1 MTTNRAGE
9 ESKLI
14 NQGTYGCIY
23 YPSLPFQL
31 RRDKKN
37 RKHPHAENA
46 DDQQRS
52 KYVSKLQKHN
62 FHSEFEDYI
71 GKKIQEIPSFE
82 LFFVPILKTHK
93 IDLATIKQSYVT
105 ECNAIKDVRRNIQGT
120 GSSSKRDHDRV
131 SEAEYNVL
139 NKKFIVQKMKYI
151 KGVYLHSYV
160 SEIGAQ
166 GADDRDHNSSG
177 SGSDDDRDDDPKSYV
192 SRTLKK
198 DKRQI
203 E

>member
-1 MTTNRAGE
+1 MTTNRAAAG

-23 YPSLPFQL
+23 YPSLPFQI

-37 RKHPHAENA
+37 RKHA
-46 DDQQRS
+46 DDEQQQQRS

-105 ECNAIKDVRRNIQGT
+105 ECDAIRDVRRNIQGT
-120 GSSSKRDHDRV
+120 GSERDRV
-131 SEAEYNVL
+131 SEAEYKIL

-151 KGVYLHSYV
+151 NGLYLHKYISAV
-160 SEIGAQ
+160 GAQ
-166 GADDRDHNSSG
+166 AADDRDHNSSG
-177 SGSDDDRDDDPKSYV
+177 SDQDDDDDLDDDPKSYV

-203 E
+203 